1 MFEHLK
7 FDCRYFRGHIP
18 CIPNKLRDKV
28 CHGCDEYA
36 PITKKILIIK
46 LGAIG
51 DVIRT
56 TPLAVRYKKIF
67 PGCQI
72 TWLTQSPEVL
82 PKELVD
88 VILKFDFPSVYAV
101 KNQKFD
107 IAINLDKE
115 TEACALLKDVLATE
129 KYGFTW
135 DNYHISLATPHA
147 EHKLITGLFDNISK
161 TNTKNYLEEIFE
173 ICHLTFEDEPYVLNF
188 NQEYAKKWNT
198 IKDQAQGKKV
208 IGLNTG
214 CGKRWQTRLWPD
226 DYWIELIKALQN
238 NDLYPVLL
246 GGTDEHEKNLFLQKS
261 TGAYY
266 PGHFSLQEFI
276 SLTSNCDVI
285 VTQVSMMMHIA
296 IGLKKPLV
304 LMNNI
309 FNAHEFYL
317 YNNGVIVEP
326 ESGCDCFY
334 GNTCKRDRH
343 CMLDLAP
350 EKVLE
355 QVIRFSKNII

>member
-1 MFEHLK
+1 MFNDLK
-7 FDCRYFRGHIP
+7 FDCRYFKGHIP
-18 CIPNKLRDKV
+18 CTPNKLRNKV
-28 CHGCDEYA
+28 CRGCDEYS

-56 TPLAVRYKKIF
+56 TPLVVRFKKMY
-67 PGCQI
+67 PGCHI
-72 TWLTQSPEVL
+72 SWVTLSPDVL
-82 PKELVD
+82 PADQVD
-88 VILKFDFPSVYAV
+88 AIYKFDFPSIYSIQ
-101 KNQKFD
+101 NQKFD

-115 TEACALLKDVLATE
+115 TEACSLLKDVEAKE
-129 KYGFTW
+129 KFGFTW
-135 DNYHISLATPHA
+135 ENGHIALATTNA

-161 TNTKNYLEEIFE
+161 ENTKNYMEEIFE
-173 ICHLTFEDEPYVLNF
+173 ICHLDFQDEPYILNF
-188 NQEYAKKWNT
+188 NKDLAKKWE
-198 IKDQAQGKKV
+198 IIREKAQGKKV

-226 DYWIELIKALQN
+226 EYWITLITELQN
-238 NDLYPVLL
+238 KNLFPVLL
-246 GGTDEHEKNLFLQKS
+246 GGADENEKNIYFNQK
-261 TGAYY
+261 TQAFY

-309 FNAHEFYL
+309 FNSHEFYL
-317 YNNGVIVEP
+317 YNNGVIVGP
-326 ESGCDCFY
+326 DSGCDCYY

-343 CMLDLAP
+343 CMLDLSP
-350 EKVLE
+350 DKVLE
-355 QVIRFSKNII
+355 QVIHFAK

>member
-1 MFEHLK
+1 MFDDLK

-18 CIPNKLRDKV
+18 CLPNKLRNKV
-28 CHGCDEYA
+28 CRGCDEYS

-56 TPLAVRYKKIF
+56 TPLVVKYKKLY

-72 TWLTQSPEVL
+72 TWVTHSPEVL
-82 PKELVD
+82 PADQVD
-88 VILKFDFPSVYAV
+88 VILKFDFPSIYAV
-101 KNQKFD
+101 QNQKFD

-115 TEACALLKDVLATE
+115 TEACSLLKDVTAIQ
-129 KYGFTW
+129 KFGFTW
-135 DNYHISLATPHA
+135 QDNHIGIATSNA

-173 ICHLTFEDEPYVLNF
+173 ICHLKFEDEPYILNF
-188 NQEYAKKWNT
+188 NKEFAAKWNV
-198 IKDQAQGKKV
+198 IREKANGRKV
-208 IGLNTG
+208 VGLNTG

-226 DYWIELIKALQN
+226 DYWISLIASLKEN
-238 NDLYPVLL
+238 NLFPVLL
-246 GGTDEHEKNLFLQKS
+246 GGADEHEKNIYLNEKTQ
-261 TGAYY
+261 AYY

-309 FNAHEFYL
+309 FNSHEFYL

-326 ESGCDCFY
+326 ESGCDCYY

-343 CMLDLAP
+343 CMQDLSP
-350 EKVLE
+350 EKILE
-355 QVIRFSKNII
+355 KVIQLSK

>member
-7 FDCRYFRGHIP
+7 FDCRYFKGHIP
-18 CIPNKLRDKV
+18 CKPNKLRNKV
-28 CHGCDEYA
+28 CKGCDEYS
-36 PITKKILIIK
+36 PISKKILIIK

-56 TPLAVRYKKIF
+56 TPLAVKYKKLY
-67 PGCQI
+67 PDCQI
-72 TWLTQSPEVL
+72 TWLTLSPDVL
-82 PKELVD
+82 PSDLID
-88 VILKFDFPSVYAV
+88 IIYRFDFPSVYAIQ
-101 KNQKFD
+101 NQTYD

-115 TEACALLKDVLATE
+115 PEACALLKDVMAIE
-129 KYGFTW
+129 KFGFTW
-135 DNYHISLATPHA
+135 TNNHIGIATPNA

-173 ICHLTFEDEPYVLNF
+173 ICHQKFEDEPYVLNF
-188 NQEYAKKWNT
+188 NKNLAAKWSV
-198 IKDQAQGKKV
+198 IKDKAQGKKI

-226 DYWIELIKALQN
+226 DYWITLISDLKKN
-238 NDLYPVLL
+238 NLYPVLL
-246 GGTDEHEKNLFLQKS
+246 GGADEHEKNTTLQEK

-266 PGHFSLQEFI
+266 PGHYSLQEFI
-276 SLTSNCDVI
+276 SLTSNCDII

-296 IGLKKPLV
+296 TGLKKPLV

-317 YNNGVIVEP
+317 YNNGVIVGP
-326 ESGCDCFY
+326 ESGCDCYY
-334 GNTCKRDRH
+334 GNTCNRDRH
-343 CMLDLAP
+343 CMFDLSP

-355 QVIRFSKNII
+355 QIIRFSK